1 MSDIADR
8 FFTLATLAVVLGMI
22 WGLQMAASHDH
33 AMKTAHAHL
42 NLVGWVT
49 MGLFG
54 IYYRLT
60 PVAAAATLARVH
72 FWVALAGLVVMVP
85 GIAMA
90 TSGGSE
96 ALAIIG
102 SFLSFGSMLIFG
114 FTVLRNGLGS
124 PA

>member
-1 MSDIADR
+1 
-8 FFTLATLAVVLGMI
+8 
-22 WGLQMAASHDH
+22 
-33 AMKTAHAHL
+33 
-42 NLVGWVT
+42 
-49 MGLFG
+49 
-54 IYYRLT
+54 
-60 PVAAAATLARVH
+60 
-72 FWVALAGLVVMVP
+72 MVP